1 MLGIGV
7 VGLIV
12 GRVVSRRNFG
22 ILGVAV
28 RRVVGVWRLV
38 AIERVVM
45 RVLLEIAFRVCR
57 VTGAVGLGRTVV
69 VLVLV
74 ACGNVS

>member
-28 RRVVGVWRLV
+28 RRVVGVWRLDY
-38 AIERVVM
+38 IEDVVLGLILVLPFRR
-45 RVLLEIAFRVCR
+45 RVL
-57 VTGAVGLGRTVV
+57 TGSGGCA
-69 VLVLV
+69 
-74 ACGNVS
+74 